1 MIGYHFTGDALRDG
15 RPIPP
20 VGEWL
25 VHAGSVVPCES
36 GLHASEHPFDALQYA
51 PGCLLH
57 HVELEGDI
65 VPHGDPVNKYV
76 GRRRKILATIDATAM
91 LQEFARWCAAQ
102 VLHLWDAPQ
111 VVRDYLTAGDE
122 TLRVAAWLAAQ
133 KVAQVVGRAA
143 ARYAVW
149 DAARDAAEDA
159 AGVAARVAERDAA
172 GYTAEVAAR
181 VAARIAARIAAE
193 DTAWNVTW
201 NAAGDAAQDAQRRK
215 FAEMVEAAF
224 KLAEGGSND

>member
-36 GLHASEHPFDALQYA
+36 GLHASEHTFDALQYA

-122 TLRVAAWLAAQ
+122 TLRVAARYAAQ
-133 KVAQVVGRAA
+133 KAAQARAA
-143 ARYAVW
+143 AG
-149 DAARDAAEDA
+149 DAAGDAAGAAARAAAEDA
-159 AGVAARVAERDAA
+159 AEAAAEAAAWVAARA
-172 GYTAEVAAR
+172 
-181 VAARIAARIAAE
+181 AAE
-193 DTAWNVTW
+193 D
-201 NAAGDAAQDAQRRK
+201 AARAVAQDAQRRK

>member
-36 GLHASEHPFDALQYA
+36 GFHASEYPFDALQYA

-57 HVELEGDI
+57 HVELEGEI
-65 VPHGDPVNKYV
+65 VPHSDPVNKYV
-76 GRRRKILATIDATAM
+76 GRRRKILATIDATK
-91 LQEFARWCAAQ
+91 LLRGFACWCAAQ

-111 VVRDYLTAGDE
+111 VVRDYLATGDE

-133 KVAQVVGRAA
+133 KVAQARVAERAA
-143 ARYAVW
+143 AG
-149 DAARDAAEDA
+149 DA
-159 AGVAARVAERDAA
+159 AGVAARIAAGVAAWDAA
-172 GYTAEVAAR
+172 GAAAR
-181 VAARIAARIAAE
+181 AAAEAAAWHAAEAAAWHAWHTAWDAAR
-193 DTAWNVTW
+193 
-201 NAAGDAAQDAQRRK
+201 DAQRQK
-215 FAEMVEAAF
+215 FAELVEAAF
-224 KLAEGGSND
+224 KLTVN